1 MYNGSGIFV
10 ASLVI
15 KLLALTISDMTNVGN
30 SLSADQTVYRIRI
43 YRIGKLDFCRSAHS
57 YIITIF
63 KIMK

>member
-43 YRIGKLDFCRSAHS
+43 YRIGNLDFCHSAHHS
-57 YIITIF
+57 YF
-63 KIMK
+63 LY